1 MKKIL
6 LRASLAVLLPTTSLL
21 AVDSGLVRLLEVT
34 ATYGNT
40 SKQEPETIGS
50 ILSSVRLA
58 DSLTSNIQEF
68 FTETNKTGGFGYNPR
83 IRYSQKTVR
92 FLGHKLRRCNETL
105 SPPTFGRAGG
115 QGSTTGPPLPE
126 GC

>member
-50 ILSSVRLA
+50 ILSSVLQTVSRPIYRN
-58 DSLTSNIQEF
+58 SLPRRIKPEASGIIRASGTARRQF
-68 FTETNKTGGFGYNPR
+68 GFWGINFGVV
-83 IRYSQKTVR
+83 T
-92 FLGHKLRRCNETL
+92 KL
-105 SPPTFGRAGG
+105 
-115 QGSTTGPPLPE
+115 
-126 GC
+126 